1 MSKHP
6 AQNQCGDNAS
16 SGPFWKVPALYSP
29 KAKKP
34 QLFPPDNALF
44 RHRLKKNGIN
54 PGHGT
59 GAAFSCAIQTLMP
72 NIGWSYYYLK
82 YD

>member
-1 MSKHP
+1 YECSIPVLTKSEETAIIP
-6 AQNQCGDNAS
+6 TKS
-16 SGPFWKVPALYSP
+16 YIIP
-29 KAKKP
+29 P
-34 QLFPPDNALF
+34 QT
-44 RHRLKKNGIN
+44 KKNGIN
-54 PGHGT
+54 SGHGT